1 MAQENFILALLL
13 IGTWLLLVQP
23 VSAEVQVQD
32 ELIYQTAFTT
42 NPDWITNSPR
52 SYYWDSGKGMYHY
65 AIEPGTG
72 GDAYIAVDYSQ
83 GAVTLEY
90 DVTPISME
98 ENSAF
103 RLAFST
109 TEMDRTKGT
118 IMLTEFTNAK
128 YGKVMWLRTVTPS
141 NKLYTVNSAA
151 NCLDEDCTLPKYSGT
166 TVRYTENRT
175 YHVVMQ
181 YDDER
186 QTLSMRVIDKAAGT
200 EIWGYYIAIKEAL
213 RNMNRIVVGTVGD
226 YSDLGPVAEGYIDN
240 VRLTLQKTVTVTPAA
255 TTTTLVKPTVVKTT
269 AKPTVKPTT
278 AEQTPTPESPL
289 SSSAAIAAASLAG
302 VAILYG
308 RSRQNR

>member
-1 MAQENFILALLL
+1 MHPI
-13 IGTWLLLVQP
+13 
-23 VSAEVQVQD
+23 
-32 ELIYQTAFTT
+32 
-42 NPDWITNSPR
+42 
-52 SYYWDSGKGMYHY
+52 DSKKTPLTFD

-72 GDAYIAVDYSQ
+72 GYAYIAVDDSE
-83 GAVTLEY
+83 GPFTLEY
-90 DVTPISME
+90 DVTLTSME

-118 IMLTEFTNAK
+118 IALTEFTNAK

-141 NKLYTVNSAA
+141 NKLYTINSAA
-151 NCLDEDCTLPKYSGT
+151 NCLDEDCTLPKYSGP

-186 QTLSMRVIDKAAGT
+186 ETLSMRVIDKAAGT
-200 EIWGYYIAIKEAL
+200 EIWGYYIATKEAL
-213 RNMNRIVVGTVGD
+213 HGMNRIVIGTVGD

-240 VRLTLQKTVTVTPAA
+240 VRLTAQKTVTVTPTA

-269 AKPTVKPTT
+269 AKPTVKPTA
-278 AEQTPTPESPL
+278 AEQTPPPESPV
-289 SSSAAIAAASLAG
+289 SSSAAIAAAGLAG
-302 VAILYG
+302 MAVLYT